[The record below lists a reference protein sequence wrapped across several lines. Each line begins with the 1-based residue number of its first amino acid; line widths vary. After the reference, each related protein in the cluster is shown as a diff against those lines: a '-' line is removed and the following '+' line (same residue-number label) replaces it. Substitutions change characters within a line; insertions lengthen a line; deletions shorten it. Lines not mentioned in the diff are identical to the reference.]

1 MVTGLTF
8 GYWPREEVRAM
19 PTNLLTGGLGYVG
32 TNLARRL
39 LVNGEEVVIFDIA
52 SGSSLIGDIK
62 GDLKIIQGHLG
73 NWAEVL
79 NAVQSHGIDCIFH
92 LGAMITMP
100 AEANPWAAYTTNAN
114 GTFHVLEAARLFG
127 VESVIFP
134 SGIAVYAPGV
144 GEVVNEDT
152 FQSNPSQMYAAT
164 KIFGERLGEYYHHK
178 FGVNFRCPS
187 LPAICGPG
195 RREGLAAY
203 PSLMVH
209 DPAKGRPCKVPI
221 DENGQLPF
229 IYIKDVVR
237 CLITLRDVEESR
249 LHRRVY
255 SIHGFS
261 LPAKDMA
268 DTVRKYIPDAKIEF
282 LADETV
288 VKLAGSMPRM
298 VDDTRA
304 REDWGWKAEYDW
316 DMAVQDFIAE
326 VNANPDLYP

>member
-1 MVTGLTF
+1 MS
-8 GYWPREEVRAM
+8 R
-19 PTNLLTGGLGYVG
+19 NLITGGLGYVG
-32 TNLARRL
+32 TNLTRYL
-39 LVNGEEVVIFDIA
+39 LERGEEVVIFDISPA
-52 SGSSLIGDIK
+52 SPLIEDIK
-62 GDLKIIQGHLG
+62 SDVKIIQGHLG

-79 NAVQSHGIDCIFH
+79 NAVQADKIDHIYH

-100 AEANPWAAYTTNAN
+100 AEANPWAAYATNAN
-114 GTFHVLEAARLFG
+114 GTFHVLEAARMFN
-127 VESVIFP
+127 VKSVIFP

-144 GEVVNEDT
+144 GEVINEDV

-221 DENGQLPF
+221 DEKGQLPF
-229 IYIKDVVR
+229 IYIKDVIR
-237 CLITLRDVEESR
+237 CLTALKDVDEAR

-255 SIHGFS
+255 CIKGFS
-261 LPAKDMA
+261 MPAKEMA

-288 VKLAGSMPRM
+288 VKLVGDMPKK

-304 REDWGWKAEYDW
+304 REDWGWKPEYDW
-316 DMAVQDFIAE
+316 DKAVRDFIAE
-326 VNANPDLYP
+326 IKTNPSLYK